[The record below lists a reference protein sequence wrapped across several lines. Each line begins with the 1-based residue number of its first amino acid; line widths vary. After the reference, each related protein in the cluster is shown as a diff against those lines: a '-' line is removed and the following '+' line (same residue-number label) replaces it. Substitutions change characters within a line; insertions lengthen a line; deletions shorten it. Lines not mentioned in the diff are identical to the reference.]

1 MQKIIELYKKYEEI
15 VNYLIMGV
23 LATAVNLGVKYAL
36 LFTVLEAS
44 NPTQLHIAVVI
55 SWIVACLFAYVTNKI
70 IVFKSKDTKI
80 FKEFLSFVSA
90 RLLTL
95 GMEMLIM
102 FVFVTAL
109 GLNSDLWVIIWSLVA
124 QVVVIVANYVFSKL
138 FIFKNSKKE

>member
-44 NPTQLHIAVVI
+44 NPTQLQIAVVI

>member
-44 NPTQLHIAVVI
+44 NPTQLQIAIVI

>member
-44 NPTQLHIAVVI
+44 NPTQLQIAVVI

-80 FKEFLSFVSA
+80 LKEFLSFVSA